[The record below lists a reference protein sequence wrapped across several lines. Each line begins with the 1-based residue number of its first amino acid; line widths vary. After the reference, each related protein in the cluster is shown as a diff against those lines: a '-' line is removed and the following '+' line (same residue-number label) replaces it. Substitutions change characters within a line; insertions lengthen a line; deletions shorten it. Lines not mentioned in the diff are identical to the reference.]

1 MAGDEE
7 VYIVYDGE
15 CPVCSN
21 YTRMVRLRE
30 AVGRVTILN
39 AREDHEVVREIKRQG
54 YDLDEGM
61 VLKIGNDIHFGADA
75 MHMMAMLGDGS
86 GLFARVN
93 YGLFHSRCFSM
104 FIYPILRSG
113 RVLILK
119 ILGRKKIN
127 G

>member
-1 MAGDEE
+1 MTGDDG

-21 YTRMVRLRE
+21 YTRLVRLRE

-39 AREDHEVVREIKRQG
+39 AREDHEVVRGIKRQG

-61 VLKIGNDIHFGADA
+61 VLKIGDDIYFGADA
-75 MHMMAMLGDGS
+75 MHMMATLGEGS

-93 YGLFHSRCFSM
+93 YGLFHSRRFAI
-104 FIYPILRSG
+104 FIYPMLRSG
-113 RVLILK
+113 RALLLK
-119 ILGRKKIN
+119 ILGRRKIN

>member
-21 YTRMVRLRE
+21 YTRLVRLRE

-75 MHMMAMLGDGS
+75 MHMMARLGEGS

-93 YGLFHSRCFSM
+93 RGLFHSRSFSK
-104 FIYPILRSG
+104 FIYPMLRSG
-113 RVLILK
+113 RVLLLK

>member
-21 YTRMVRLRE
+21 YTRPVRLRE

-75 MHMMAMLGDGS
+75 MHMSLPRFKCPLADRHRHGRYD
-86 GLFARVN
+86 R
-93 YGLFHSRCFSM
+93 HS
-104 FIYPILRSG
+104 P
-113 RVLILK
+113 
-119 ILGRKKIN
+119 
-127 G
+127 